1 MKKFLLIILVFSF
14 LSGCIQNLAILG
26 PAISIATT
34 GNIHQAAISQGV
46 NYGVKKT
53 TGKSISEHA
62 YSSLNEEV
70 KNCETIHSATLNQIF
85 FETLDEIDCE
95 VSQ

>member
-53 TGKSISEHA
+53 TGKNLNEHA
-62 YSSLNEEV
+62 ASSFKDEIRKCETKHSAKLNEV
-70 KNCETIHSATLNQIF
+70 F
-85 FETLDEIDCE
+85 FRSLDEIDCE
-95 VSQ
+95 KSQ